1 VSGKIR
7 SRVELSSAP
16 FEESC
21 PVRPKIPIEI
31 SIAFDATLLASSGC
45 TNRPACLASRRL
57 GGPLDGPNP
66 DGGHLG
72 RGPADARKLGA
83 FGCESAA
90 DVLDVDTQAVR
101 KTMTVVGERL
111 VQGRR
116 GEACRDLEQV
126 AATRK
131 GCAVTR
137 SFSDPG
143 RRLARSRPSS
153 ASQNRCRW
161 PRPSVARARAPSARN
176 SGRPSSRPAHGSGA

>member
-1 VSGKIR
+1 MQPC
-7 SRVELSSAP
+7 LHLLDAQT
-16 FEESC
+16 
-21 PVRPKIPIEI
+21 VRPVWQ
-31 SIAFDATLLASSGC
+31 AAALADSDLTDPPPTTGW
-45 TNRPACLASRRL
+45 PESRRRTSGAGPGRRPQAWGVRL
-57 GGPLDGPNP
+57 RERRRRARRRYPGGAQN
-66 DGGHLG
+66 H
-72 RGPADARKLGA
+72 A
-83 FGCESAA
+83 
-90 DVLDVDTQAVR
+90 
-101 KTMTVVGERL
+101 VVGERL

-161 PRPSVARARAPSARN
+161 PRPSVARACAPSARN